1 MLHKTKGIALK
12 LTNYSESS
20 VVIQIYTESFG
31 LQSYLVNGA
40 KKPKAKI
47 RANIFQPLHLLDLIV
62 YYKDNGNLNRI
73 SEATHSPPL
82 LNLPYDIVKSSIAI
96 FLNEVLYK
104 SLKQQQHDGFLFN
117 FIFQSV
123 RYLDET
129 HHNLANFHLV
139 FLIKL
144 SMFLGFLP
152 QVGKTALPFFDLRDG
167 VFTSTLPPHSNVL
180 QPPHTDIFHQLIGTT
195 YETAAQ
201 IKISKEDR
209 AVLLDKILDFYN
221 IHVANFGEINAVYV
235 LEEVFR
241 A

>member
-20 VVIQIYTESFG
+20 VVVQVYTESFG

-47 RANIFQPLHLLDLIV
+47 KANLFQPLHLLELIV
-62 YYKDNGNLNRI
+62 YHKDNNNLQRI
-73 SEATHSPPL
+73 SEAHQTPPL
-82 LNLPYDIVKSSIAI
+82 LDLPYHIVKSSIAI

-117 FIFQSV
+117 FIFQSI

-129 HHNLANFHLV
+129 DHSLANFHLT

-152 QVGKTALPFFDLRDG
+152 NVGTKVLPYFDLREG
-167 VFTSTLPPHSNVL
+167 NFSSSLPAHSDVL
-180 QPPHTDIFHQLIGTT
+180 QPPHTEIFHQLIGST
-195 YETAAQ
+195 YASAAAL
-201 IKISKEDR
+201 KINKEER
-209 AVLLDKILDFYN
+209 ALLLSKILDFYN
-221 IHVANFGEINAVYV
+221 IHVANFGEINSVYI
-235 LEEVFR
+235 LEEIFR
-241 A
+241 